1 MKNNLQNSNSLVDK
15 KIDWQII
22 QTAMKTKFGNEI
34 FESWLKKIEL
44 IDEFKN
50 YILISVSTRFIRD
63 WITSRYLDQILGIV
77 REHKK
82 DIIRIEFL
90 IEDINKVISKKTD
103 KTEDNKKILFDNE
116 NVSFIKDSFLQYNR
130 IDPNKNFSNF
140 VIGDSNKLG
149 FEASKICNILDFQW
163 LTKFKKYIGFFSY

>member
-22 QTAMKTKFGNEI
+22 QTAMKTNFGNEI

-90 IEDINKVISKKTD
+90 IEDIGLTY
-103 KTEDNKKILFDNE
+103 
-116 NVSFIKDSFLQYNR
+116 FL
-130 IDPNKNFSNF
+130 I
-140 VIGDSNKLG
+140 
-149 FEASKICNILDFQW
+149 
-163 LTKFKKYIGFFSY
+163 